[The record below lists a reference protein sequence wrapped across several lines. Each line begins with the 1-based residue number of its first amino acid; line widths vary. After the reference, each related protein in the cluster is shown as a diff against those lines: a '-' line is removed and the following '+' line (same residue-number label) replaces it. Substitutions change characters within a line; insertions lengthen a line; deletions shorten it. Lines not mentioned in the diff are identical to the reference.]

1 MTKSEIAFLE
11 RYVDN
16 SGTTSNTTTVDIAV
30 GILAREIM
38 KSAKKEKE
46 SFELGEPEAYDI
58 TKKISMNEDNL
69 MAALQSL
76 EDAVRKSRRT
86 ANSFEMWDEEIYSS
100 FREFRNML
108 YRIKDK

>member
-1 MTKSEIAFLE
+1 MTHSEKVFLQK
-11 RYVDN
+11 YVDKT
-16 SGTTSNTTTVDIAV
+16 GATSNVTTIDIAV
-30 GILAREIM
+30 SILAKEFL
-38 KSAKKEKE
+38 KSAKKGEE
-46 SFELGEPEAYDI
+46 LMELGEPEPYDI

-76 EDAVRKSRRT
+76 EDSVRKSRRT

>member
-1 MTKSEIAFLE
+1 MTKSEKAFLE
-11 RYVDN
+11 RYMDN
-16 SGTTSNTTTVDIAV
+16 SGTTSNTTTTDIAV
-30 GILAREIM
+30 EILAREVL
-38 KSAKKEKE
+38 KSAIKAKE
-46 SFELGEPEAYDI
+46 SVKLDEPEPYDI

-76 EDAVRKSRRT
+76 EDSVRKSRRT